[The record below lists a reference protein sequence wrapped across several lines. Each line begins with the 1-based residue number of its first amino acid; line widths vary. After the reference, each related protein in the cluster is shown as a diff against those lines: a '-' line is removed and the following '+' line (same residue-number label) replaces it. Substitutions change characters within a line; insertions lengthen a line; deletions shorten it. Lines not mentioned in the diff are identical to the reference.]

1 MTPIEA
7 VAAAGAEPVEKQRHR
22 LYEVE
27 LVVRRRWLMV
37 AVARVLLESIK
48 EVTVVDLLIATDLR
62 EISL

>member
-1 MTPIEA
+1 
-7 VAAAGAEPVEKQRHR
+7 
-22 LYEVE
+22 
-27 LVVRRRWLMV
+27 MV

>member
-1 MTPIEA
+1 M
-7 VAAAGAEPVEKQRHR
+7 AAAGAETVEKQRHR

-37 AVARVLLESIK
+37 AVARVLLENIK
-48 EVTVVDLLIATDLR
+48 AVTVVDLLIATDLR

>member
-1 MTPIEA
+1 M
-7 VAAAGAEPVEKQRHR
+7 AAAAAEPVEKQGHR